1 MSRMSAERTRAYIEE
16 QARMRHALGG
26 GKQQARPQPKPQPKR
41 QPKPPR
47 QRPAKQRLDP
57 ILPSIRVAAHPAVE
71 RGRLI
76 ASPLT
81 QERMPLFPQIAR
93 EDVCVPLL
101 DLADISG
108 VKSTSRGRGAALEL
122 RIATEALLSLDL
134 AEAATSSVRIVWT
147 VAELIE
153 ALKPNPGGRQRQ
165 SVSRAGD
172 WDRIYQALVALDTRC
187 WVPWAIGPDHV
198 QPWRVFAVRSMPAPQ
213 GVLRPDG
220 EVVIEVALPP
230 NSGPGPVVD
239 RMAIRQAGLQSAP
252 SFRSAI
258 GVATLTWLVGRTR
271 VPLPGIGGV
280 WSGNPDR
287 YPVLSARDRRYIA
300 FGAQDGRSLPKL
312 DAAWR
317 RADEAGVITII
328 DHDAVQPNGKR
339 GWRVVLPSAADAI
352 RSRSKRARSR
362 SKRAQ

>member
-1 MSRMSAERTRAYIEE
+1 
-16 QARMRHALGG
+16 MRHALGG
-26 GKQQARPQPKPQPKR
+26 GKQQARPQPKP

-172 WDRIYQALVALDTRC
+172 WERIYQALVALDTRC

-220 EVVIEVALPP
+220 EGRDRSRSTAQL
-230 NSGPGPVVD
+230 GPRPRRRPDGHPTGRPAVRPVV
-239 RMAIRQAGLQSAP
+239 
-252 SFRSAI
+252 
-258 GVATLTWLVGRTR
+258 
-271 VPLPGIGGV
+271 PL
-280 WSGNPDR
+280 
-287 YPVLSARDRRYIA
+287 RDRR
-300 FGAQDGRSLPKL
+300 R
-312 DAAWR
+312 DAHLAGGPHTRTPARNR
-317 RADEAGVITII
+317 RRLVR
-328 DHDAVQPNGKR
+328 QP
-339 GWRVVLPSAADAI
+339 
-352 RSRSKRARSR
+352 
-362 SKRAQ
+362 